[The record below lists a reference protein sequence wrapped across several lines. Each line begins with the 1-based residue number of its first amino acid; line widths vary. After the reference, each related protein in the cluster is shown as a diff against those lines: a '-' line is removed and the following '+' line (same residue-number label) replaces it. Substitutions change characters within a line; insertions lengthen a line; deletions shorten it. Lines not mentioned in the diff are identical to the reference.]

1 MDTPEE
7 EIPNYP
13 ILKGTRSLTPDE
25 VSFVY
30 GLHRQDEMLQFTLR
44 QLIIVEEV
52 FGLGTDQDD
61 DVTAFAY
68 YDLKQGKVRDTLDVK
83 VLEEDG
89 NKQYC
94 GYRLSPEELA
104 LLRTAMAEYCLEKT
118 GMSLEKQ
125 AAKYREEHSV
135 PAVPVEDSE
144 TAGPRRYFS
153 SPDYRIRPRENS
165 KYGITDIAHPDDKD
179 LHRIVAL
186 RDIGTEVKA
195 GDLGGYVKSQGNLSY
210 QNGDDAWIYDDAIV
224 KGSAFVADNAQIRNH
239 AEASGFAN
247 IGGAALIC
255 GHAVVMDNAMVNG
268 ALMRDYAVA
277 SGHSLI
283 GVSQKTDMAPV
294 LLGNCEVRGSVHGFV
309 RITGRVAVAD
319 QENINNDTEKPLEL
333 NNANHLQKGPGSYF
347 CGRRKRGKD
356 R

>member
-13 ILKGTRSLTPDE
+13 ILTGERPLMPDE

-30 GLHRQDEMLQFTLR
+30 GIHRQDERLQFTLR
-44 QLIIVEEV
+44 QQIIVEEV
-52 FGLGTDQDD
+52 FGLGTDQDE

-68 YDLKQGKVRDTLDVK
+68 YDLKRDRVCDTLDVK

-94 GYRLSPEELA
+94 GYRLRPEELA
-104 LLRTAMAEYCLEKT
+104 LLRNAMAAYCLEKT

-125 AAKYREEHSV
+125 AAKYQEEHSA
-135 PAVPVEDSE
+135 PAVPAEESE
-144 TAGPRRYFS
+144 PAGPRRYFS

-165 KYGITDIAHPDDKD
+165 KYGITDISHPDYKD

-195 GDLGGYVKSQGNLSY
+195 GDLGGYVKSQSNLSY

-224 KGSAFVADNAQIRNH
+224 RGSAFVADNAQIRNH
-239 AEASGFAN
+239 AEISGFAN

-255 GHAVVMDNAMVNG
+255 GHAVVTDNALVHG

-277 SGHSLI
+277 SGHSFVGL
-283 GVSQKTDMAPV
+283 SQKTNLAPA

-309 RITGRVAVAD
+309 RIIGRVAVSD
-319 QENINNDTEKPLEL
+319 QENINNDTEEPLEL
-333 NNANHLQKGPGSYF
+333 NNTNHLQKGPASYF